1 MIRSRLHRLLLAG
14 AAPAIAFAGPAL
26 ADVKAGVD
34 AWSRGDYAAAVRE
47 WKVPAEQ
54 GDADAQFNLG
64 QAYKLGRGVPQD
76 LARATDLFAKAAAQ
90 GHMQASDN
98 YGLLL
103 FQNGE
108 RARALPYIKAAAE
121 RGDARGRYLLGLAY
135 FNGENV
141 PKDWVRAY
149 ALVSLAQQAGLP
161 QAVPALA
168 QMDQYIP
175 IEQRRQSVK
184 LATTLAAEADATR
197 ARQLAAVDLG
207 AAVPAIGAPRV
218 ASMNA
223 PSFPDGPPKVVL
235 PPAKPPADADY
246 KLPGPPRPTIPAV
259 ANILDSE
266 AVLPPPTARP
276 VTGKPIQPAPVKPA
290 PAKPPAVKPLPAA
303 GTGAWRVQLG
313 AFGVPGNAEALWNRV
328 KGRPELAGHGKLL
341 VPAGRL
347 MKLQAGGFASQAD
360 AKAACAALSA
370 SGFTCIPVRN

>member
-1 MIRSRLHRLLLAG
+1 MIGSLLHKTLLTG
-14 AAPAIAFAGPAL
+14 AALAIASPAL

-47 WKVPAEQ
+47 WKQPADK
-54 GDADAQFNLG
+54 GDADAQFNLA

-76 LARATDLFAKAAAQ
+76 LSKATDLFAEAAAQ
-90 GHMQASDN
+90 GHIQASDN

-103 FQNGE
+103 FQSGE

-161 QAVPALA
+161 QAIPALT
-168 QMDQYIP
+168 QMDQHIP
-175 IEQRRQSVK
+175 LDQRRQSVK
-184 LATTLAAEADATR
+184 LAAALSAEADATR

-207 AAVPAIGAPRV
+207 SSVPAIGAPRT
-218 ASMNA
+218 ASMGA
-223 PSFPDGPPKVVL
+223 PSFPDGPPPVTV
-235 PPAKPPADADY
+235 PPAPKPPVDY
-246 KLPGPPRPTIPAV
+246 TVRKPAGPSIPAV
-259 ANILDSE
+259 ADIMDAES
-266 AVLPPPTARP
+266 AP
-276 VTGKPIQPAPVKPA
+276 VHAKPVKPVKPA
-290 PAKPPAVKPLPAA
+290 AVAAAKPAKPIAPPPTSKPAPAVTDGL
-303 GTGAWRVQLG
+303 WRVQLG
-313 AFGVPGNAEALWNRV
+313 AFGVAGNADALWARV
-328 KGRPELAGHGKLL
+328 RNRPELAGHGKLL

-360 AKAACAALSA
+360 AKAACARMTAA
-370 SGFTCIPVRN
+370 GFTCIPARD